1 MELAGAGFSHDLNL
15 ASGRAALT
23 GTVHG
28 AARFELRDGFHRK
41 LEAKIQL
48 LKLVIDTS
56 GIHTVDVKVI
66 VFLGETGKANLVL
79 SAAGII
85 DGPRYL
91 RLKTLKASSVHRK
104 LVQLL
109 ALNYSSN
116 LGGGKL

>member
-15 ASGRAALT
+15 ASGRAALI

-66 VFLGETGKANLVL
+66 VFLERPAKRIWSSVL
-79 SAAGII
+79 
-85 DGPRYL
+85 P
-91 RLKTLKASSVHRK
+91 ASSMAPGTCDSRRSK
-104 LVQLL
+104 LLPSIG
-109 ALNYSSN
+109 SSFN
-116 LGGGKL
+116 CSP